1 MLRAGA
7 SAKAAVGEYF
17 VESVTRT
24 TFKYVNGVAMK
35 SSGQFNPCV
44 SAHENSG
51 KHVVENEFRSSTC
64 SRDGRLFRIGIRI
77 AFLAIA
83 SLLIVLAW
91 ISPLRAQTAGN
102 FTVVVLP
109 DTQNYSQYHPQIF
122 DSQTQ
127 WVANNAAAQNIQLVI
142 GVGDIVNTGTSATQW
157 GNASHSA
164 GILDQAHVPYAFAI
178 GNHDYDTLPP
188 TSRAATT
195 FNQYFGPSRYA
206 NSAYYGSTNLPAGS
220 NENFYETFTWGGT
233 SYLILILEFV
243 PRNSALAWAKSVLDA
258 NTDKE
263 VIVVTHSYL
272 YSDNTTVDECDT
284 ADMVGDNNGAMQWSK
299 LISQYPNI
307 SVVLSGHI
315 TNQFNARRSDV
326 GVGGNFVHQIF
337 ANWQTSTN
345 GGNGYLRVMQFS
357 PSNDTINVQTYSP
370 YTGLYLTDSGNQF
383 TVKWRNDGTPG
394 SGTATVTGR

>member
-1 MLRAGA
+1 MAPFVRSGLRVAVLSIA
-7 SAKAAVGEYF
+7 RALAALL
-17 VESVTRT
+17 
-24 TFKYVNGVAMK
+24 GVLLLHA
-35 SSGQFNPCV
+35 Q
-44 SAHENSG
+44 
-51 KHVVENEFRSSTC
+51 ST
-64 SRDGRLFRIGIRI
+64 SD
-77 AFLAIA
+77 
-83 SLLIVLAW
+83 
-91 ISPLRAQTAGN
+91 

-109 DTQNYSQYHPQIF
+109 DTQFYSQTYPQIF

-142 GVGDIVNTGTSATQW
+142 GVGDIVNVGTSATKW
-157 GNASHSA
+157 ANASHSA

-188 TSRAATT
+188 TNRTAPT

-206 NSAYYGSTNLPAGS
+206 SAPYYGASNYPPGS
-220 NENFYETFTWGGT
+220 NENFYETFTWGGK
-233 SYLILILEFV
+233 SYLILVLEFV

-263 VIVVTHSYL
+263 VIVDTHSYL

-284 ADMVGDNNGAMQWSK
+284 ADMVGDNDGAMQWSK

-307 SVVLSGHI
+307 SVVVSGHI

-337 ANWQTSTN
+337 ANWQTWTH
-345 GGNGYLRVMQFS
+345 GGNGYLRIMHFS
-357 PSNDTINVQTYSP
+357 PANNTISVQAYSP
-370 YTGLYLTDSGNQF
+370 NTGLYLTDSGNQF
-383 TVKWRNDGTPG
+383 TVKGHNDGAPG
-394 SGTATVTGR
+394 SGTATVTGRV